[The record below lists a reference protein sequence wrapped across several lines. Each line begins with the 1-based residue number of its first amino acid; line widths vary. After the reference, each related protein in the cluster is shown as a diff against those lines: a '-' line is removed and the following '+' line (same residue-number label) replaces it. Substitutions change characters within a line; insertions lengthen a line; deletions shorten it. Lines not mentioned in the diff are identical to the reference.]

1 MRDLAHFGYTQV
13 VGTSTTTASTPE
25 VSVATGSTNGNSLLL
40 LVTGTGGT
48 LREAGLV
55 VTQAINGS
63 VPVVTVKVRPVP
75 NSASNERTVDT
86 ISLTSSNIAGDV
98 VRNNK
103 LGANVA
109 VNPGEEIE
117 IELTTKGDGANGKVV
132 PYVIFEPAY
141 IGNLE
146 VGKSISKPY
155 SDVANA
161 VGKIY
166 NVQA

>member
-1 MRDLAHFGYTQV
+1 MRDLSHFGYTQS
-13 VGTSTTTASTPE
+13 VGTATTSAATPE
-25 VSVATGSTNGNSLLL
+25 TTVGTAAADGNSLLL

-48 LREAGLV
+48 LREAGV
-55 VTQAINGS
+55 IVT
-63 VPVVTVKVRPVP
+63 VPVTSTAPVITVKVRPVP
-75 NSASNERTVDT
+75 NSASSERTVDT
-86 ISLTSSNIAGDV
+86 ITLTTANIAGDV
-98 VRNNK
+98 VRNVK

-117 IELTTKGDGANGKVV
+117 IELTTKGGGNGKVV